1 MLRTCY
7 MAQQEIRN
15 RFREAAREIE
25 KKFGSRLGPRCEI
38 EGKCY
43 EARGKMCPEYNPKF
57 EAK

>member
-1 MLRTCY
+1 